1 MGQPIVRCL
10 KPRLYCGQVQGLLSV
25 PFITVLFLC
34 QYWKVK
40 KKVNQMYAHQTTP
53 FLASDLKKEVNN
65 LDKSY
70 KRRGKPRIWN
80 VLLYFENRKL
90 WSLKRKIP
98 QKKKR
103 NNKKCF

>member
-1 MGQPIVRCL
+1 
-10 KPRLYCGQVQGLLSV
+10 
-25 PFITVLFLC
+25 
-34 QYWKVK
+34 
-40 KKVNQMYAHQTTP
+40 MYAHQTTP